1 MRHHNIWL
9 AQDARDRCNVSDE
22 IEIELVVQRRVD
34 RIRRG
39 NPKKRITI
47 RLGAHDCL
55 GSDIRACTWPVLNNE
70 LLAEALRQPLSY
82 QACHDVGG
90 TTGGE
95 SDDDAHW
102 ARRIGLRPSE
112 ARDGR
117 QRGSARDQMQK
128 SAAW

>member
-55 GSDIRACTWPVLNNE
+55 GSDIRACTWPVLDDE
-70 LLAEALRQPLSY
+70 LLVEPLRQPLSY
-82 QACHDVGG
+82 QAR
-90 TTGGE
+90 
-95 SDDDAHW
+95 W
-102 ARRIGLRPSE
+102 GLGPATR
-112 ARDGR
+112 
-117 QRGSARDQMQK
+117 
-128 SAAW
+128 